1 MTRRNP
7 VLFFVVVALT
17 LASACSEP
25 LTAAT
30 PPPPPR
36 DPLPSWNDGPI
47 KRRIIDYVVRTTTA
61 GGADFIPPDE
71 RLATFDNDGTLWP
84 EKPSFVQV
92 AFILAR
98 VQRLAAVNPAL
109 KKKQPYKAALAG
121 DIASLD
127 QTGQKELMEL
137 FAATSTGMTQE
148 EFARDVAEFFATAQ
162 HPTLHLP
169 YTALAYRPMVE
180 LLALLRD
187 RGFETWICTGGGTD
201 FVRVIS
207 QPLYG
212 IPPEQ
217 VIGTSIAT
225 ELLSRDKRLSL
236 VRKPE
241 LSGVVNDKAGKPV
254 GIGLH
259 VGRRP
264 VFAAG
269 NVRSGGDI
277 EMLAYAQANR
287 RPSFEIV
294 IDHDDAEREFAY
306 QEKNGETIAAAR
318 AHGWPVVSMKRDW
331 KTIFGSRV
339 ETFGSSTAPP
349 STAAASSAAA
359 PTAAASTAG
368 SSTAPSSTPPS
379 STVPSSTVPSSPAP

>member
-7 VLFFVVVALT
+7 VYLVVAALT
-17 LASACSEP
+17 LAAACSEP

-30 PPPPPR
+30 PPAPPR

-71 RLATFDNDGTLWP
+71 RLATFDNDGTLWV
-84 EKPSFVQV
+84 EKPTYTQV
-92 AFILAR
+92 AFVLAR
-98 VQRLAAVNPAL
+98 AQRLAAANPSL
-109 KKKQPYKAALAG
+109 KKKEPYKAALAG
-121 DIASLD
+121 DVATLD
-127 QTGQKELMEL
+127 QAGQKELMEL
-137 FAATSTGMTQE
+137 FAVTSTGMTQE

-180 LLALLRD
+180 LLALLRE
-187 RGFETWICTGGGTD
+187 RGFETWLCSGGGTD
-201 FVRVIS
+201 FMRVIS

-217 VIGTSIAT
+217 VIGTSVAT
-225 ELLSRDKRLSL
+225 ELISRSGRLSL
-236 VRKPE
+236 VRKPA
-241 LSGVVNDKAGKPV
+241 LAGVVNDKEGKPV

-277 EMLAYAQANR
+277 AMLAYTQANR
-287 RPSFEIV
+287 RPTFEIV

-306 QEKNGETIAAAR
+306 QEKNGETVAAAR
-318 AHGWPVVSMKRDW
+318 ANGWPVVSMKRDW

-339 ETFGSSTAPP
+339 ETFPSSTAP
-349 STAAASSAAA
+349 
-359 PTAAASTAG
+359 
-368 SSTAPSSTPPS
+368 
-379 STVPSSTVPSSPAP
+379 